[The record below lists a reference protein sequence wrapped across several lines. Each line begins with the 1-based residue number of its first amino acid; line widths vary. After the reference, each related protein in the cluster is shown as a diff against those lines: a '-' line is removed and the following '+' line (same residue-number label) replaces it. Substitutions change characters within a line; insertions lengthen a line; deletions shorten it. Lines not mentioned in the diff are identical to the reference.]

1 MQFLH
6 RLSTCPTIPEVIAE
20 AAKARAARLPDT
32 LPLDVWC
39 RPSILLALRERGY
52 SGMVS
57 VTGGLQTPAL
67 PRELR
72 AKLQRIP

>member
-1 MQFLH
+1 MQFLQ
-6 RLSTCPTIPEVIAE
+6 RLSTCPTISEVIAE
-20 AAKARAARLPDT
+20 AAKARAAKWPDT

-57 VTGGLQTPAL
+57 VTVGLQKPAS
-67 PRELR
+67 RELR
-72 AKLQRIP
+72 AKQQRIP